1 MTDTTGDA
9 LPVSGGAHTWREVWR
24 ISRGHR
30 LKLLAVAVL
39 GVASAAVGLVTPAV
53 IGDFVDR
60 VQDGTAELS
69 TLAWALAMMVAA
81 ALVGAGG
88 TAATIVLAGRSYHAM
103 LAELREQL
111 IERAMTLPQGIVERA
126 GTGDLVSRSSD
137 DVAQVA
143 DAAPQV
149 IPVFTMT
156 GFTVAVTLVGMT
168 ILDWWY
174 GLALLIVLPVY
185 VITVRWYLRTA
196 PRIYRAE
203 RAAMSIRAQQLLES
217 QRGYDTVLGF
227 GLTEHR
233 HQRVLQASWRV
244 VTHTLRAQT
253 VQNMFF
259 GRLNVAE
266 YLGMA
271 AILLTGFWLIGN
283 GQSTVGAA
291 TTAMLLFLRL
301 FGPINELLFVVDVFQ
316 SVLASL
322 NRMIGV
328 ITIPAPTSPV
338 AAVRGADENTAVVA
352 RGADVE
358 GAADPPSSTSSAVIL
373 DGVAFSYDGGRPALD
388 DIELTI
394 LTGER
399 VAVVGAS
406 GAGKTTLASVIAG
419 IHESGAGS
427 VTRPHRTALITQ
439 EVHVFA
445 GTLRENLTLGAPDVT
460 DEQVH
465 AALDATGMAS
475 MVDGTPHGL
484 DTIVGTTGH
493 SLTPAQAQQ
502 LALARMMLV
511 DPELA
516 IFDEA
521 TAEAGSTHAEM
532 LDHAADAALRGRT
545 GLVIAHR
552 LSQAVSCDRILVMDR
567 GRIIEDGTHPALV
580 AAGGVYARLWAAWE
594 STPGR

>member
-203 RAAMSIRAQQLLES
+203 RAAMSVRAQQLLES
-217 QRGYDTVLGF
+217 QRGYATVLGF
-227 GLTEHR
+227 GLSEHR
-233 HQRVLQASWRV
+233 HRRVLQASWKV

-271 AILLTGFWLIGN
+271 AILLTGFVLIGN

-301 FGPINELLFVVDVFQ
+301 FGPINQLLFVVDVLQ

-328 ITIPAPTSPV
+328 IAIPAPTSPGV
-338 AAVRGADENTAVVA
+338 TVHGTVENTTAVTG
-352 RGADVE
+352 GADVE
-358 GAADPPSSTSSAVIL
+358 GSADPLGSTSPSVLL
-373 DGVAFSYDGGRPALD
+373 DGVAFRYEGGRLALD
-388 DIELTI
+388 GIELTI

-419 IHESGAGS
+419 IHEPDAGS

-445 GTLRENLTLGAPDVT
+445 GTLRENLTLGAPQVT
-460 DEQVH
+460 DEETH
-465 AALDATGMAS
+465 AVLDATGMAS
-475 MVDGTPHGL
+475 MVEAMQHGL
-484 DTIVGTTGH
+484 DTVVGTTGH
-493 SLTPAQAQQ
+493 LLTAAQAQQ
-502 LALARMMLV
+502 LALARVMLV

-521 TAEAGSTHAEM
+521 TAEAGSTHADL

-552 LSQAVSCDRILVMDR
+552 LSQAASCDRILVMDH
-567 GRIIEDGTHPALV
+567 GRIIEDGTHSALV

-594 STPGR
+594 NTPGR